1 MLFRDKEHE
10 IRWGDMLMSVIRQD
24 PLHRAVYYLLAL
36 AGLLLGD
43 WYDEVNDRIKIERL
57 RVVDLDWS
65 SRCAVALAYDILN
78 KEKEAHMFPLLAYYK
93 SWLPYFVQALEMCH
107 DYTSLIYTKV
117 FVVDKQSG
125 CISER
130 YRFSEALQGLL
141 FGSYLEDKIDT
152 NRYELQILYKSNDIA
167 FILKE
172 GKKLTSRGKLTS
184 ANALVTRRS
193 LKKINWPLSFNFDTP
208 VCSMRLNTRTSSQGV
223 ATFGKMTQFAILT
236 SINSVV
242 RK

>member
-1 MLFRDKEHE
+1 
-10 IRWGDMLMSVIRQD
+10 MLMGVIRQD

-36 AGLLLGD
+36 AELLLWD

-57 RVVDLDWS
+57 ELVDLDLPTC
-65 SRCAVALAYDILN
+65 CAIWLAYDILN
-78 KEKEAHMFPLLAYYK
+78 KDKEAHMFPLLAYYK

-125 CISER
+125 CLSER

-152 NRYELQILYKSNDIA
+152 NRYELQIWYKSNDIA

-172 GKKLTSRGKLTS
+172 GKKPHEQSKTHKRKRACDEEKVKEDQLAFEFQLLYSGLQYEVE
-184 ANALVTRRS
+184 N
-193 LKKINWPLSFNFDTP
+193 IDPLSG
-208 VCSMRLNTRTSSQGV
+208 CSEFWLDEPIRYTYMD
-223 ATFGKMTQFAILT
+223 
-236 SINSVV
+236 
-242 RK
+242 